1 MNIDVLIIGKSRTE
15 KLRAA
20 AQTNM
25 ELQSFMPPDNSF
37 IQPSFLSTILSQ
49 SIGSPHNNG
58 CLSGFSS
65 RIQCVSNLT
74 D

>member
-1 MNIDVLIIGKSRTE
+1 MNIDVLSRTQN
-15 KLRAA
+15 RWAA
-20 AQTNM
+20 IQTNI
-25 ELQSFMPPDNSF
+25 ELQFFISPDNSF

-58 CLSGFSS
+58 RLSGFSS